1 MTLPQRSGW
10 LAERRSVTSLRL
22 PRHKKKSPCV
32 STETEGLRKD
42 RVTGRVRVSG
52 QRTRTGHY
60 LYRFPFSPF
69 TLFSRHPFTLLHF
82 SLFTL
87 FFPFFLHDN
96 IVVMWIVLIR
106 ENVTAGVSGRIDKG
120 TEKRLEMMWCQHGCH
135 SCKEQEVYN
144 AVRTTQLDTV
154 QQRPVTLPSH
164 QRTLRPL
171 GVTGGLS
178 LQKLCL
184 FDETGD

>member
-1 MTLPQRSGW
+1 
-10 LAERRSVTSLRL
+10 
-22 PRHKKKSPCV
+22 
-32 STETEGLRKD
+32 
-42 RVTGRVRVSG
+42 
-52 QRTRTGHY
+52 
-60 LYRFPFSPF
+60 
-69 TLFSRHPFTLLHF
+69 
-82 SLFTL
+82 
-87 FFPFFLHDN
+87 
-96 IVVMWIVLIR
+96 MWIVLIR

-144 AVRTTQLDTV
+144 AVRTTQLHTV
-154 QQRPVTLPSH
+154 QQRPLTLPSH

>member
-1 MTLPQRSGW
+1 ML
-10 LAERRSVTSLRL
+10 VFFF
-22 PRHKKKSPCV
+22 KKKRK
-32 STETEGLRKD
+32 GL
-42 RVTGRVRVSG
+42 
-52 QRTRTGHY
+52 
-60 LYRFPFSPF
+60 
-69 TLFSRHPFTLLHF
+69 
-82 SLFTL
+82 L
-87 FFPFFLHDN
+87 FFELFFLKREGVERGCFVN

-106 ENVTAGVSGRIDKG
+106 EKVTAGVSGRIDKG

-144 AVRTTQLDTV
+144 AVRTTQLHTV
-154 QQRPVTLPSH
+154 QQRPLTLPSH